1 MPATNTGVITIS
13 TGTYS
18 NDCTTQNDLITN
30 QAVYPEIRKWIEFA
44 NRRSLFT
51 MLTSGVVTPY
61 GIDPSIPTDS
71 PGASTRGTSM
81 GIGTDA
87 YQFRI
92 MGRIEKAAVVLS
104 QVGSTQTDGSFTLKM
119 GDSHLK
125 KGHVVVF
132 GGTGNFVATVMTSA
146 RSTSGG
152 FLYDFQSNS
161 GDTFVFATHT
171 QSSGTKTCF
180 PGWTAF
186 GEKSLRG
193 YGESKFPDMFINH
206 MTTQRA
212 TATISGDAGARVLWL
227 NYMTTKDGVD
237 KTVRGWMPEE
247 VAQEEAK
254 LTIRNERLKWHGV
267 STMKDANGAL
277 LPTSRM
283 TDRDTGLP
291 ITQGDGFEEQ
301 VAGGNVLTASG
312 VTGQPTIDDYID
324 MMTTLKKKGNMI
336 SGYTWVM
343 VTGADGFSNF
353 QKEAVALGLAQNIA
367 FMDVNEQTGATKVAG
382 GAAKEVGYTFTKI
395 NVAGSSL
402 ICVENPMFDDPSYRP
417 QTLSN
422 GKSVLGSTCYFFP
435 IGQGQD
441 GKNMEILHKEG
452 NGRNRNKVTATL
464 SGMTGSSQTA
474 ISQEDADVYAIL
486 KQDMLAVYNTQLCG
500 IIYPRQTT

>member
-1 MPATNTGVITIS
+1 MPATNAGVITVS

-30 QAVYPEIRKWIEFA
+30 QAVFPEIRKWIEFA

-61 GIDPSIPTDS
+61 GIDPSVQTDS

-92 MGRIEKAAVVLS
+92 MGRIEKPATILS
-104 QVGSTQTDGSFTLKM
+104 QVGSTQTDGTFTLKM
-119 GDSHLK
+119 QDTHLK
-125 KGHVVVF
+125 KGHVVTF
-132 GGTGNFVATVMTSA
+132 GGTGNFVATVLTSPRA
-146 RSTSGG
+146 VAGG
-152 FLYDFQSNS
+152 YQYDFQSNS

-171 QSSGTKTCF
+171 QANGTKTCF
-180 PGWTAF
+180 PSWTAF

-237 KTVRGWMPEE
+237 KTVKGWMPEE

-254 LTIRNERLKWHGV
+254 LTIRNERAKWHGV

-277 LPTSRM
+277 LTQSRM
-283 TDRDTGLP
+283 TDPDTGLP
-291 ITQGDGFEEQ
+291 IIQGDGFEEQ
-301 VAGGNVLTASG
+301 VAGGNVITASG
-312 VTGQPTIDDYID
+312 ITGQATIDDFID

-353 QKEAVALGLAQNIA
+353 QTEAVALGVMQNIT
-367 FMDVNEQTGATKVAG
+367 FMDVNNQTGATKVAG
-382 GAAKEVGYTFTKI
+382 GAAREVGYTFSKI

-402 ICVENPMFDDPSYRP
+402 ICVENPMFDDASYRP
-417 QTLSN
+417 QTLAN
-422 GKSVLGSTCYFFP
+422 GKSVLGSTYYFFP
-435 IGQGQD
+435 IGESAN

-452 NGRNRNKVTATL
+452 NGRNRNKVTAML

-474 ISQEDADVYAIL
+474 ITQEDADVYAIL
-486 KQDMLAVYNTQLCG
+486 KQDMLCVYNTQLCG
-500 IIYPRQTT
+500 IIYPRVS

>member
-1 MPATNTGVITIS
+1 MASNRGVITVS
-13 TGTYS
+13 TGTFS
-18 NDCTTQNDLITN
+18 NDCTVQNDLITN
-30 QAVYPEIRKWIEFA
+30 QAVFPEIRKWIEFA

-92 MGRIEKAAVVLS
+92 MGRIEQPATILS
-104 QVGSTQTDGSFTLKM
+104 QVGSTQADGSFTLKM
-119 GDSHLK
+119 MGTHLK
-125 KGHVVVF
+125 KGHVVTF
-132 GGTGNFVATVMTSA
+132 GGIGAFIATVMTSA
-146 RSTSGG
+146 RQTAGG

-161 GDTFVFATHT
+161 GDLFVFATHT
-171 QSSGTKTCF
+171 QANGTKTCF

-206 MTTQRA
+206 MTTQRG

-254 LTIRNERLKWHGV
+254 LTIRTERMIWHGV
-267 STMKDANGAL
+267 SDMKDANGAL
-277 LPTSRM
+277 LTQPRM

-301 VAGGNVLTASG
+301 VAGGNVLIASG
-312 VTGQPTIDDYID
+312 ISGQPTIDDYID

-343 VTGADGFSNF
+343 VTGADGFANF
-353 QKEAVALGLAQNIA
+353 QKEAVALGGQQNIQ
-367 FMDVNEQTGATKVAG
+367 FMDVVDQKGVTKVAG
-382 GAAKEVGYTFTKI
+382 GAMREVGYTFSKI

-402 ICVENPMFDDPSYRP
+402 ICVENPMFDDPLYRP
-417 QTLSN
+417 QTLADGS
-422 GKSVLGSTCYFFP
+422 SVLGSTCYFFP
-435 IGQGQD
+435 IGEGVD

-452 NGRNRNKVTATL
+452 NGRNRNKVTANL
-464 SGMTGSSQTA
+464 NGMTGSSQTA
-474 ISQEDADVYAIL
+474 ITQEDADVYAIL
-486 KQDMLAVYNTQLCG
+486 TQKMLAVYNTQLCG
-500 IIYPRQTT
+500 IIFPRQTS

>member
-1 MPATNTGVITIS
+1 MPASNSGVITVS

-30 QAVYPEIRKWIEFA
+30 QAVFPEIRKWIEFA

-51 MLTSGVVTPY
+51 MLTSGSVTPY
-61 GIDPSIPTDS
+61 GIDPSIPENS
-71 PGASTRGTSM
+71 PGASTRGSSM

-92 MGRIEKAAVVLS
+92 MGRIEKSAVILS
-104 QVGSTQTDGSFTLKM
+104 QVGSTQTDGIFTLKM
-119 GDSHLK
+119 QDTHLK
-125 KGHVVVF
+125 KGHVVRF
-132 GGTGNFVATVMTSA
+132 GGTGGFIATCLTSA

-152 FLYDFQSNS
+152 YLYDFQSNS

-171 QSSGTKTCF
+171 QSSGVKTCF

-212 TATISGDAGARVLWL
+212 TATVTGDAGARVLWL

-237 KTVRGWMPEE
+237 KTVKGWMPEE

-254 LTIRNERLKWHGV
+254 LTIRNERAKWHGV
-267 STMKDANGAL
+267 SDMKDANGDL
-277 LPTSRM
+277 LVTPRM
-283 TDRDTGLP
+283 TDPDTGLP

-312 VTGQPTIDDYID
+312 ITGQPTIDDYID

-336 SGYTWVM
+336 TGYTWVM

-353 QKEAVALGLAQNIA
+353 QTEAAALGVMQNIT
-367 FMDVNEQTGATKVAG
+367 FMDVNNQTGVTKVAG
-382 GAAKEVGYTFTKI
+382 GAAKEVGYTFSKI

-402 ICVENPMFDDPSYRP
+402 ICVENPMFDDAEYAP

-435 IGQGQD
+435 IGEGVD

-452 NGRNRNKVTATL
+452 NGRNRNKVVAML
-464 SGMTGSSQTA
+464 NGMTGA
-474 ISQEDADVYAIL
+474 AGKILSQEDADVYAIL
-486 KQDMLAVYNTQLCG
+486 KQDMLCVYNTQLCG
-500 IIYPRQTT
+500 IIYPRVS

>member
-1 MPATNTGVITIS
+1 MPASNSGVITIS

-18 NDCTTQNDLITN
+18 NDCTTQNDLIAN

-61 GIDPSIPTDS
+61 GIDPSVQTDS
-71 PGASTRGTSM
+71 PGAETRGQSM

-92 MGRIEKAAVVLS
+92 MGRIEKPAVILS
-104 QVGSTQTDGSFTLKM
+104 QVGSTQSDGSFTLKM
-119 GDSHLK
+119 QDTHLK
-125 KGHVVVF
+125 KGHVVKF
-132 GGTGNFVATVMTSA
+132 GGTGGFIATVQSQP

-152 FLYDFQSNS
+152 YLYDFQSNS
-161 GDTFVFATHT
+161 GDLFVFATHT
-171 QSSGTKTCF
+171 QASGTKTCF

-193 YGESKFPDMFINH
+193 YGESRFPDMFINH

-227 NYMTTKDGVD
+227 NYMTTRDGVN
-237 KTVRGWMPEE
+237 KTVKGWMPEE

-254 LTIRNERLKWHGV
+254 LTIRNERAKWFGV
-267 STMKDANGAL
+267 STMKDANGDL
-277 LPTSRM
+277 LPQSRM
-283 TDRDTGLP
+283 TDADTGLP
-291 ITQGDGFEEQ
+291 IIQGDGFEEQ
-301 VAGGNVLTASG
+301 VGGGNVLTASG
-312 VTGQPTIDDYID
+312 ITGMATIDDFID
-324 MMTTLKKKGNMI
+324 MATTLKKKGNMI

-353 QKEAVALGLAQNIA
+353 QTECTALGVMQNIT
-367 FMDVNEQTGATKVAG
+367 FMDVNNQTGATKVAG
-382 GAAKEVGYTFTKI
+382 GAMREVGYTFSKI
-395 NVAGSSL
+395 NIAGSSI
-402 ICVENPMFDDPSYRP
+402 ICVENPMFDDELFSP
-417 QTLSN
+417 QNLTN
-422 GKSVLGSTCYFFP
+422 GKSFLGSTYFFFP
-435 IGQGQD
+435 IGESVN

-452 NGRNRNKVTATL
+452 NGRNRQKVTATL

-474 ISQEDADVYAIL
+474 ITQEDADVYAIL
-486 KQDMLAVYNTQLCG
+486 KQDMLVVYNTQLGG
-500 IIYPRQTT
+500 IIYPRVV